1 MENEQVKWETIKM
14 VETRKQS
21 SKSEVIGSF
30 MFYVIFYRYG
40 YGGFLFW
47 NWTHASC

>member
-1 MENEQVKWETIKM
+1 MENDKVEQVKQETIKM
-14 VETRKQS
+14 EETRKQL

-30 MFYVIFYRYG
+30 IGMM

-47 NWTHASC
+47 NWIHASC

>member
-1 MENEQVKWETIKM
+1 MESEQVEQETIKM
-14 VETRKQS
+14 EEARKQR

-30 MFYVIFYRYG
+30 IRYG
-40 YGGFLFW
+40 HGGFLFW

>member
-1 MENEQVKWETIKM
+1 MEQETIKM
-14 VETRKQS
+14 EKTIKRP
-21 SKSEVIGSF
+21 SKSEVIGS
-30 MFYVIFYRYG
+30 YRYG